1 LDIAYRIIMVLETF
15 TDNQFKRLIS
25 LPYRAGLFVSASDS
39 SGGDAASENELR
51 ALENL
56 IYGFSD
62 GVFGSELV
70 QHVMAETIKH
80 KHEWK
85 NWHKD
90 LAHVP
95 KECADALSI
104 LASQV
109 DHKERAAY
117 ARRILALGEA
127 VALAFREDIES
138 QAGFGRFK
146 AYLRYL
152 KMVRQ
157 AKAKKLPVKSFE
169 DFLSISPDER
179 KALLALSSA
188 LNLEYI

>member
-1 LDIAYRIIMVLETF
+1 MILTNLADSQIHRIV
-15 TDNQFKRLIS
+15 S
-25 LPYRAGLFVSASDS
+25 LPYRAGLYVSVSDQ
-39 SGGDAASENELR
+39 SGGDKASENELR

-70 QHVMAETIKH
+70 QDVMAETIKR

-85 NWHKD
+85 DWHND
-90 LAHVP
+90 LDRVP
-95 KECADALSI
+95 EECYDALSI
-104 LASQV
+104 LSPHF

-117 ARRILALGEA
+117 ARRVLALGEA
-127 VALAFREDIES
+127 VALAFREDIGS

-152 KMVRQ
+152 KMVH
-157 AKAKKLPVKSFE
+157 KAKKKKFPVKSFE
-169 DFLSISPDER
+169 DFLSISSDER
-179 KALLALSSA
+179 EALTKLAAA
-188 LNLEYI
+188 LKVEYI